1 MTNIDLS
8 SLYRRYIDCLNARD
22 LDRLEDFV
30 HSDVHYNG
38 RRIGLS
44 GYRAMLQ
51 GNYRDIPDLRFHIQL
66 LVADAAT
73 VASRLNFDCRPVGRF
88 LDMDVNGRRVSFS
101 EHVLYEFED
110 LRIRTVWSLIDK
122 AAIAHQLASTA

>member
-38 RRIGLS
+38 IRIGLS

-66 LVADAAT
+66 LVADAST
-73 VASRLNFDCRPVGRF
+73 VASRLHFDCRPVGRF
-88 LDMDVNGRRVSFS
+88 LDLDVNGRRVSFS